1 MSSDEPRVFKMVR
14 NHDETGVSGTGVV
27 LDGIEYPNGMVAV
40 CWRSKT
46 PSVNVYRSFVEFKH
60 LHIDAHPSNDTEI
73 HWFTITEERPPD
85 PAPPDSEEE
94 EDETPDDPAP

>member
-1 MSSDEPRVFKMVR
+1 MTDEPRVFKMVR

-27 LDGIEYPNGMVAV
+27 LDGVEYPNGMVAV

-60 LHIDAHPSNDTEI
+60 LHIDAHPSNNTEI
-73 HWFTITEERPPD
+73 QWFGITEEQPRD
-85 PAPPDSEEE
+85 PEPEKEDDDDAP
-94 EDETPDDPAP
+94 